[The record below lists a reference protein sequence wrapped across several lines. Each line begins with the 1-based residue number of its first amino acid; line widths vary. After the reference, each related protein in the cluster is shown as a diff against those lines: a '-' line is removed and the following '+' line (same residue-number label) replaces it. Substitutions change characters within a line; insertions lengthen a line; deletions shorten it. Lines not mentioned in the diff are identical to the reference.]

1 MKSTLPILCSLL
13 TLSVSGWLGSERTNV
28 YLDESENSTMIAP
41 APSPTPTPNRSKL
54 IPPPGRTLFIVGQD
68 IGSIDEYVQSMGLI
82 PSGVTG
88 YTSLQRL
95 EGLTTATDFGAGVH
109 HFDYLAQE
117 YPTSVLVLGFYAV
130 NFLDPIV
137 EGRAE
142 GRIEKF
148 LDYLERHDRPLY
160 LRFGYEFD
168 GPWNYYEPEKFKLAW
183 RVSYEK
189 MKERGIDHTAMVWQ
203 SSTHCAGTYKDL
215 PLTAWY
221 PGDEYVDW
229 IGLSYFMPEECDA
242 EPVLDLLQFAREH
255 QKPVMIAESTPQGY
269 DLRESTFSLD
279 GHEFVKT
286 SPEAI
291 WDQWY
296 QPYFD
301 LIYSHSDVIRA

>member
-1 MKSTLPILCSLL
+1 
-13 TLSVSGWLGSERTNV
+13 
-28 YLDESENSTMIAP
+28 
-41 APSPTPTPNRSKL
+41 
-54 IPPPGRTLFIVGQD
+54 
-68 IGSIDEYVQSMGLI
+68 MGLI

-301 LIYSHSDVIRA
+301 LIYSHSDVIRAVAYINVRWQDQQMWGPPYSSGYWGDSRVQASDLIAERWKSELLKDKWLHAGDDLFSSLSN